1 MMAQTAAEAAMIARW
16 AVADAALVARKA
28 DRRSAYLKALIA
40 SLQRPITEHG
50 QAGFAQVIN
59 NATSARGARLV
70 RAKRLY
76 IGRQHQLNGPRLLVR
91 SAVRVALCDA
101 MVWRIAEKSR
111 AETESM
117 RAEFDRIEEM
127 AS

>member
-1 MMAQTAAEAAMIARW
+1 MAQTAAEAAMIARW
-16 AVADAALVARKA
+16 AVADAATVARKA
-28 DRRSAYLKALIA
+28 DRRSVYLKALIA

-76 IGRQHQLNGPRLLVR
+76 IGRQHQMQGYR
-91 SAVRVALCDA
+91 SATRIALIDA